1 MLLNQSH
8 SILYI
13 HLQMHAQCCGLSD
26 TVYRVLVNRQSADSV
41 DCWPCPSC
49 ARRNSAASRS
59 PRQQQSPRAAS
70 ANPSPASGHRQ
81 RSPSAVTGNPLAR
94 GRRRGRQGTTATVS
108 RPVTMSRSPRQH
120 QSTRAAS
127 ANPPAQSSHGSVTF
141 VTVARGGLRLCY
153 GGYTIRRKRR
163 KRIVSD
169 GSVHNANHSSARAQ
183 LQPAL
188 WYVLHTFTG
197 TVTTDMLKDTR
208 LYDLLRTSVYQ
219 VGSRK

>member
-1 MLLNQSH
+1 
-8 SILYI
+8 
-13 HLQMHAQCCGLSD
+13 MHAQCCGLSD

-127 ANPPAQSSHGSVTF
+127 GNPPAQSSHGSVTF
-141 VTVARGGLRLCY
+141 VTVARGELRLCY
-153 GGYTIRRKRR
+153 GGYSYTKKAEKKNRIRWECSQRKPQQC
-163 KRIVSD
+163 K
-169 GSVHNANHSSARAQ
+169 GA
-183 LQPAL
+183 
-188 WYVLHTFTG
+188 
-197 TVTTDMLKDTR
+197 VTTSLVVRFT
-208 LYDLLRTSVYQ
+208 YVYRHSDYRY
-219 VGSRK
+219 VKRHTAL

>member
-1 MLLNQSH
+1 
-8 SILYI
+8 
-13 HLQMHAQCCGLSD
+13 MHAQCCGLSD

-59 PRQQQSPRAAS
+59 PRQQQSP
-70 ANPSPASGHRQ
+70 
-81 RSPSAVTGNPLAR
+81 
-94 GRRRGRQGTTATVS
+94 
-108 RPVTMSRSPRQH
+108 
-120 QSTRAAS
+120 RAAS